1 MVLYNVKLQKLPVAM
16 LDADAD
22 FLEME
27 VSFSYT
33 NIEVLNYF
41 NDAPAQLGA

>member
-1 MVLYNVKLQKLPVAM
+1 M

-22 FLEME
+22 FLEEE

-33 NIEVLNYF
+33 GLEVLNYF
-41 NDAPAQLGA
+41 NNPAALG